1 MIAPACIEEKATMN
15 RCYLCL
21 SAALVIVGML
31 APVSR
36 AQSAEGQ
43 GITVSGAAEVKIK
56 PNQVVIGAVV
66 SGEAELTNDAM
77 VKYRDAK
84 KRAMAAI
91 EGLKLPNVKI
101 EAGGVSVSQ
110 AMDPNAAQMMMQG
123 RAANVGKSKVRAMES
138 LKITISEADK
148 STNDALMDVIMK
160 LIDAGRDAGLQIGS
174 AMPSNW
180 YQYQMEMQNGG
191 ANQNIPQFKVTDVA
205 AHRDEAFK
213 KAMDDAKTKAQHLAD
228 LAGVKLGRILSI
240 HASTG
245 KAAGN
250 RVMYPW
256 MYNGDAESPEQEE
269 LTSGTMEEIPLKV
282 TLNVQYEIQK

>member
-1 MIAPACIEEKATMN
+1 MN
-15 RCYLCL
+15 RCYLTL
-21 SAALVIVGML
+21 SSTLVMVALI
-31 APVSR
+31 APIGR

-43 GITVSGAAEVKIK
+43 GITVSGSAEVKIK
-56 PNQVVIGAVV
+56 PDQVVIGAVV

-84 KRAMAAI
+84 KRAIAAI
-91 EGLKLPNVKI
+91 EALKLPNVKV
-101 EAGGVSVSQ
+101 EASGVSVSQ

-123 RAANVGKSKVRAMES
+123 RPANVGKSKVRAMEN

-180 YQYQMEMQNGG
+180 YQYQMEMNHGG
-191 ANQNIPQFKVTDVA
+191 GNQDIPQFKVTDVA
-205 AHRDEAFK
+205 AHRDEAYK
-213 KAMDDAKTKAQHLAD
+213 KAMDDAKSKAQHLAD
-228 LAGVKLGRILSI
+228 LAGVKLGRIISI

-245 KAAGN
+245 KNGN
-250 RVMYPW
+250 ANRPIYPW
-256 MYNGDAESPEQEE
+256 MYNGGDEPAEQED
-269 LTSGTMEEIPLKV
+269 LTSGTLEEIPLKV
-282 TLNVQYEIQK
+282 TLSVQYEIEK